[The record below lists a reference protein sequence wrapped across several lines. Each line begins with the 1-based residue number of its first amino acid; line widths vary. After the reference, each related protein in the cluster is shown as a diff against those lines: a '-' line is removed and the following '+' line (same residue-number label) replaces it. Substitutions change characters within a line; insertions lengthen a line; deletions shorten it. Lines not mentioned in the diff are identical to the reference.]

1 MLINNFRT
9 IIFSASINIIAKI
22 SLYNNTSQFIIYKV
36 NIEFKSCIKYTFICI
51 YKFY

>member
-1 MLINNFRT
+1 MLINNFMT

-22 SLYNNTSQFIIYKV
+22 SLYNNTSHFIIYKV